1 MEKIRGKFVSH
12 ILYTLLYNTQHSMKQ
27 ICEAASLFHFK
38 DPQVHG
44 IVVKS
49 VQGEVVNG
57 LSVVI
62 VVNRLIVSNFY
73 CMLTALW

>member
-1 MEKIRGKFVSH
+1 MEKIRGKFVFH
-12 ILYTLLYNTQHSMKQ
+12 ILYTLLYNTQHFMKQ
-27 ICEAASLFHFK
+27 ICEAASLLHFK

-73 CMLTALW
+73 CVLTALW

>member
-1 MEKIRGKFVSH
+1 MEKRRDNFVSH
-12 ILYTLLYNTQHSMKQ
+12 ILYTLLYNTQHFMKQ
-27 ICEAASLFHFK
+27 ICEAASLLHFK

-73 CMLTALW
+73 CVLTALW